1 MSMND
6 ILGIFVIVVAYGF
19 TWYLLV
25 KSTTIVKIIDREGLK
40 YTREIKRRLKRK
52 NAKDE
57 EP

>member
-6 ILGIFVIVVAYGF
+6 ILGIFVIVAAYGF

-40 YTREIKRRLKRK
+40 YTREIKRRLKKK
-52 NAKDE
+52 NAEDGE
-57 EP
+57 S